1 MMTPVHQFE
10 LVREQAIPELNATAQ
25 LYRHTRLGTQVL
37 SIQADDENKVFGI
50 TFKTLPSDSTGLP
63 HILEHSVLCGSRKY
77 PVKDP
82 FVQLIKG
89 SLKTFVNA
97 FTFPDKTVYPAAS
110 QNLQD
115 FYNLIDVYLD
125 AVFYPN
131 LTPYTLKQEGWH
143 YDLDAPE
150 AEMTFKGVVFNEMK
164 GAYSDPN
171 NLLARL
177 AQQSLFPDN
186 TYGVDSGGDPAVI
199 PDLTFEQFMA
209 FHETYYH
216 PSNALVFF
224 YGDDPV
230 EARLRII
237 DEYVRE
243 FEPKQIDATIAL
255 QSRYT
260 APQHFT
266 EAYAVADGD
275 PDSQKAYVT
284 VNWLLAE
291 GNDPELTLSFAILD
305 HILVGTPASP
315 LRKALI
321 DSGLGEDLTGGGLEP
336 DLRELAFSTGLKG
349 VAPENIDEV
358 PQLVLDTLA
367 SLAESG
373 IDQAMIDA
381 SVNTVEFGLR
391 ENNTG
396 LYPRGL
402 LLMLRSLRTWLY
414 GGDPLAPLA
423 FEAPLNAIKV
433 RLDSGES
440 VFERLITE
448 YLLDNPHRTTVIL
461 SPDSTVHQ
469 ELERTE
475 RARLD
480 QARAEMS
487 DADIEAV
494 IADTLKLRRMQE
506 TPDSPEVL
514 ATIPTL
520 ERSDLDTEVKTIPLV
535 ESEQHGTPVLYH
547 DLFTNGILYLDLGF
561 DLHAL
566 PQEYVPYMGLFGRA
580 LLEMGTRTEDF
591 VQLSQRIG
599 RATGGIRATNYTSMV
614 SEGDQ
619 AAAWGF
625 LRGKATVEQTG
636 ELFAILRDILLTAKL
651 DDQTRFRQIV
661 LEEKAALEAGLIPRG
676 HIVSRS
682 RLQARFNE
690 ADWAAEQ
697 FGGVD
702 YLFFLRQLAARID
715 ADWSGVVQDL
725 EAIRAQL
732 VNRRTMLCNVT
743 VDSANWQ
750 QLEPGLGDFLSGLPS
765 VEPVLHDWTP
775 QFVTVDEGLTIPA
788 QVNYV
793 AKGARLYDLGYEL
806 HGSILPITNYLRA
819 TWLWERVRV
828 HGGAYGGFCTFDRNS
843 GMFAFLSYRDP
854 NLLGTLENYDRTAQF
869 LREYDLN
876 DDELTKAII
885 GAIGVLD
892 AYQLPDAKGYTSM
905 ARYLTHVND
914 EQRQMYRDQVLS
926 TTVADFRRFA
936 DVLER
941 MREQGAVVVL
951 GAQDAIRKA
960 NTVRGD
966 WLELVKVL

>member
-1 MMTPVHQFE
+1 MTLTHHFE

-25 LYRHTRLGTQVL
+25 LYRHTQVGTQLL

-125 AVFYPN
+125 AVFHPN

-143 YDLDAPE
+143 YDLDDPDAPI
-150 AEMTFKGVVFNEMK
+150 TFKGVVFNEMK

-171 NLLARL
+171 NLLARF

-199 PDLTFEQFMA
+199 PDLTFEQFMT

-230 EARLRII
+230 EARLRMI
-237 DEYVRE
+237 DEYVRV
-243 FEPKQIDATIAL
+243 FEPKAIDAEVAL
-255 QSRYT
+255 QPRYT
-260 APQHFT
+260 APQRLT
-266 EAYAVADGD
+266 ESYAVADD
-275 PDSQKAYVT
+275 DLDSQKAYVT

-291 GNDPELTLSFAILD
+291 GNDPKLALSFSILN
-305 HILVGTPASP
+305 HLLVGTPASP

-349 VAPENIDEV
+349 VAPENVDEV
-358 PQLVLDTLA
+358 PQLLLDTLA

-373 IDQAMIDA
+373 IEQEMIDA
-381 SVNTVEFGLR
+381 SVNTVEFALR

-396 LYPRGL
+396 PYPRGL
-402 LLMLRSLRTWLY
+402 LLMIRSLRTWLY

-423 FEAPLNAIKV
+423 FEAPLNAIKAQ
-433 RLDSGES
+433 LAAGEP
-440 VFERLITE
+440 VFERLIST
-448 YLLDNPHRTTVIL
+448 YFLDNPHRTTVIL
-461 SPDSTVHQ
+461 TPDPVLNQ
-469 ELERTE
+469 ALERAE

-480 QARAEMS
+480 QARAAMS
-487 DADIEAV
+487 DTDIDAV
-494 IADTLKLRRMQE
+494 IADTLKLREMQE
-506 TPDSPEVL
+506 TPDSPDVL
-514 ATIPTL
+514 ATIPML
-520 ERSDLDTEVKTIPLV
+520 QREDLDTEAKTIPLV
-535 ESEQHGTPVLYH
+535 ATEQHGTTVLYH
-547 DLFTNGILYLDLGF
+547 DLFTNGIVYLDLGF
-561 DLHAL
+561 DLHVL

-580 LLEMGTRTEDF
+580 LLEMGTETEDF
-591 VQLSQRIG
+591 VRLSQRIG
-599 RATGGIRATNYTSMV
+599 RATGGIYPTTYTSVM
-614 SEGDQ
+614 SDGDQ

-625 LRGKATVEQTG
+625 LRGKATVEQTE
-636 ELFAILRDILLTAKL
+636 ELLAILRDILLMANL
-651 DDQTRFRQIV
+651 DNQTRFRQLV

-676 HIVSRS
+676 HIVARS

-697 FGGVD
+697 VGGVD
-702 YLFFLRQLAARID
+702 YLFFLRQLAGRVD
-715 ADWSGVVQDL
+715 ADWTGVLQDL
-725 EAIRAQL
+725 EAVRAQL

-743 VDSANWQ
+743 VDGANWQ
-750 QLEPGLGDFLSGLPS
+750 QVEPRLGDFLGSLPA
-765 VEPVLHDWTP
+765 VDPVRHGWNP

-793 AKGARLYDLGYEL
+793 AKGARLYDLGYDL
-806 HGSILPITNYLRA
+806 HGSVLPITNYLRA

-869 LREYDLN
+869 LRECNLT

-885 GAIGVLD
+885 GAIGTLD

-905 ARYLTHVND
+905 ARYLTNVTD
-914 EQRQMYRDQVLS
+914 AERQAYRDQVLG
-926 TTVADFRRFA
+926 TTVEDFRRFA
-936 DVLER
+936 DVLDR
-941 MREQGAVVVL
+941 LNAQGAVVVL
-951 GAQDAIRKA
+951 GAQDAIQKA
-960 NTVRGD
+960 NDERGD
-966 WLELVKVL
+966 WLTRVKVL